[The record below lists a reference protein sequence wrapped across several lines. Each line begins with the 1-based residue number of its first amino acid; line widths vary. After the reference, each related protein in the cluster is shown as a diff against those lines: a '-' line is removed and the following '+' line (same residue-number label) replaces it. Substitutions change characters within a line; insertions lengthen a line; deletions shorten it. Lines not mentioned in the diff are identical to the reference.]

1 MSHRDYLAE
10 LSLSISAATN
20 YSLIVYLYL
29 SLTSHFKY
37 LHLYVLTQL
46 EFCKGCFRTYDSWVW
61 IPKKGKKPLQF
72 CLLRL
77 LTATFWA
84 DDTEGTT
91 CAQLHPLIFS
101 GLSGYRFL
109 RIVCSLTDISNF
121 QYTLCF
127 ISAYWLQLF
136 SFMELQ
142 LASMQLQLI
151 PFGKVKSDC
160 KKQMQSKRQT
170 KCLVSSCRRKA
181 NCTAKVLYSVAYL
194 KMPDPTGIET
204 ASNWDGS
211 NISQLLVQIRQMAFN
226 WFIVVLYLYCSL
238 TAEDKMWVQFGLLLL
253 KV

>member
-1 MSHRDYLAE
+1 M
-10 LSLSISAATN
+10 
-20 YSLIVYLYL
+20 
-29 SLTSHFKY
+29 
-37 LHLYVLTQL
+37 
-46 EFCKGCFRTYDSWVW
+46 W
-61 IPKKGKKPLQF
+61 IPKERQKTTPVLSFKVVNSNFLSWWYRRNNLCPTSSTH
-72 CLLRL
+72 LLWSQWLPFPTNSL
-77 LTATFWA
+77 LTN
-84 DDTEGTT
+84 
-91 CAQLHPLIFS
+91 
-101 GLSGYRFL
+101 
-109 RIVCSLTDISNF
+109 DISNF